1 MKGIVMEID
10 GENLVVLN
18 KSGEYIKT
26 KKEGRSV
33 CVGQEMDFAGG
44 GKSKWAARRLT
55 ALAASFLIFLGAG
68 AGGYAYYTPEG
79 YVDVDINPGI
89 EISYNRWDKVI
100 EVSGTNADGER
111 VLEAAGNIKNKGVGN
126 AVKMILEAAE
136 DEEFLSE
143 GSENFVSV
151 FVSGKNNTENLEKAK
166 NAIENHHKETG
177 LRFSYN
183 AETGTLEKYKAFKVE
198 AEGLNITPGKLN
210 LLRKIYGEY
219 EMGGYAFKGEEGEE
233 SLSYDDFDEFAAEY
247 GEKSV
252 KDIMQ
257 PFNKGKGKDDQVKDK
272 EDDAKEQ
279 DEAKGNEENGNTGK
293 GNNSGKGNK

>member
-1 MKGIVMEID
+1 MEINGKD
-10 GENLVVLN
+10 MVVLKKN
-18 KSGEYIKT
+18 GEYAKM
-26 KKEGRSV
+26 KKEGRNV
-33 CVGQEMDFAGG
+33 CLGQEIDFAGD

-55 ALAASFLIFLGAG
+55 ALAASFLLFLGAG

-79 YVDVDINPGI
+79 YVDVDINPSI

-100 EVSGTNADGER
+100 EVSGTNEDGQR
-111 VLEAAGNIKNKGVGN
+111 VLEESGNIKNKGVGN

-219 EMGGYAFKGEEGEE
+219 EMGGYAFKGGEE
-233 SLSYDDFDEFAAEY
+233 EEYPTYKDFDEFAAEY